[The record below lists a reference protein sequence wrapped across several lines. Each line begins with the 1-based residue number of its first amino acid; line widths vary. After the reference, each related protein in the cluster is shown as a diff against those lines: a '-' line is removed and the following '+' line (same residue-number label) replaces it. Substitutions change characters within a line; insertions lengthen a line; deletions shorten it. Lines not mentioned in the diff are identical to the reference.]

1 MSKREWKKRER
12 ELDIIDTKRN
22 LRDMGYSEDFLDNAT
37 DREIIAEY
45 EDTLA
50 YAREIKE
57 TEASLN
63 YWLNGMY

>member
-1 MSKREWKKRER
+1 MCKEQRRQR
-12 ELDIIDTKRN
+12 ELDVIETRRE
-22 LRDMGYSEDFLDNAT
+22 LREMGYSEDFLDNAT
-37 DREIIAEY
+37 DREIMAEY
-45 EDTLA
+45 EDALA